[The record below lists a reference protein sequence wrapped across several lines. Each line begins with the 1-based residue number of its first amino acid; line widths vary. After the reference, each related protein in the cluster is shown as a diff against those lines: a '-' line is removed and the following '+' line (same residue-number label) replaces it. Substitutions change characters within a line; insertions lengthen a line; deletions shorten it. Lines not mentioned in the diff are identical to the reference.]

1 MQTSFVAH
9 TIGRGRMFLA
19 VVAFMLTM
27 LAIRLPVAGKLIGT
41 FGLERE
47 TAVLIVGLIQAGAIT
62 YVLAVYP
69 FLLAVIGT
77 VQGMILALG
86 TAAVIGW

>member
-1 MQTSFVAH
+1 
-9 TIGRGRMFLA
+9 MFLA
-19 VVAFMLTM
+19 VVVFMLTM

-47 TAVLIVGLIQAGAIT
+47 TAVLIVALVQSGALA
-62 YVLAVYP
+62 YVAAVYP
-69 FLLAVIGT
+69 FLLAVLGT
-77 VQGMILALG
+77 IQLGILTLG